1 MTDENCSHDK
11 QCTVIS
17 FIAQVPKMMKQNESK
32 DHKNPVD
39 TSLESE
45 SQIVRDM
52 KYSLPSPPQKEGGH
66 EQSKKQGRAVKG
78 NTFSEEHIGRLKHE
92 LNGTIKSLAR
102 EQIPTLKDT
111 IPIGGGGT
119 PTAGLFTSL
128 TKNSSKRVRGFPEGS
143 PLVKYTTPAPFV
155 TKEAPTPSD
164 TSLTIAKGAVASVL
178 SKKRGRPRSNP
189 SSMSASLTKEATNH
203 AIVTHTV
210 DFFCSEEQNDNC
222 FSMPSAPTVISY
234 TWLS

>member
-1 MTDENCSHDK
+1 MKFETTDDNCSHDK
-11 QCTVIS
+11 QCTVIP

-52 KYSLPSPPQKEGGH
+52 INSLPSPPQKEGGH

-102 EQIPTLKDT
+102 EQIDRKSTRL
-111 IPIGGGGT
+111 
-119 PTAGLFTSL
+119 
-128 TKNSSKRVRGFPEGS
+128 NSSHS
-143 PLVKYTTPAPFV
+143 
-155 TKEAPTPSD
+155 
-164 TSLTIAKGAVASVL
+164 IAS
-178 SKKRGRPRSNP
+178 RMP
-189 SSMSASLTKEATNH
+189 SSA
-203 AIVTHTV
+203 
-210 DFFCSEEQNDNC
+210 
-222 FSMPSAPTVISY
+222 
-234 TWLS
+234 